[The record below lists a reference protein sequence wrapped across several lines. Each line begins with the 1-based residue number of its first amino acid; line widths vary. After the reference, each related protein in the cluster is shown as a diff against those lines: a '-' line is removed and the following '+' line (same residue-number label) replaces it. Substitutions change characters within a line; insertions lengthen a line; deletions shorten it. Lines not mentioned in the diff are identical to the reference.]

1 MDRLIIR
8 SLPRDV
14 RARHGEEIAD
24 LLACS
29 RRPVR
34 DRVDVLIAALGSR
47 LDATIRPVLVVA
59 LVGVGGF
66 TAGLLYAIGN
76 LRDGAVEVLDHWWST
91 SVLAGLM
98 GAISTVLVLVLAQRR
113 AAVWRRPG

>member
-34 DRVDVLIAALGSR
+34 DRVDVLIAALGLR
-47 LDATIRPVLVVA
+47 LDATIRQVLVVA
-59 LVGVGGF
+59 WVGVGGF
-66 TAGLLYAIGN
+66 TAALLYAIGS
-76 LRDGAVEVLDHWWST
+76 LRDGAVEVLGHWWST
-91 SVLAGLM
+91 FVLAGLM
-98 GAISTVLVLVLAQRR
+98 GATSTVLVLALAQRR